1 MLATQRR
8 ERIRKYLAQGKCI
21 QPAPIF
27 DPISARIA
35 QSLGFE
41 VAMMGGSVASAVVL
55 GAPDLT
61 VLTLTE
67 LADQVRRITRASD
80 LSLIV
85 DADHGYGNALNVMRT
100 VEELEAAGVS
110 AFTIEDTLLPVPF
123 GQKEKSKLISLP
135 EMVGKLGAA
144 LEARQDPSLVI
155 IGRTESLPV
164 EGMDKTLARIVAY
177 AGTGVDAIM
186 LIGIKTMDEIG
197 AVHRITDLPLI
208 LGSMPSTASD
218 LDQMAAL
225 GVRIA
230 LAGHLAFH
238 ASVNAVYDAL
248 KRHAEGK
255 PQADIQQ
262 KAITEETLARALN
275 RQLYDLLQKKFME

>member
-8 ERIRKYLAQGKCI
+8 ERIRKYLAQEKCI
-21 QPAPIF
+21 QPAPVF

-110 AFTIEDTLLPVPF
+110 ALTIEDNLLPAPF
-123 GQKEKSKLISLP
+123 GQKEKPKLISLP

-164 EGMDKTLARIVAY
+164 EGMDKTLDRIIAY
-177 AGTGVDAIM
+177 AGTGVDAIFP
-186 LIGIKTMDEIG
+186 IGIKTIDEIE
-197 AVHRITDLPLI
+197 AVHKVTDLPLI
-208 LGSMPSTASD
+208 LGSTPSAASD
-218 LDQMAAL
+218 LDQLASL

-230 LAGHLAFH
+230 LAGHLSFH
-238 ASVNAVYDAL
+238 ASVNAIYDAL

-262 KAITEETLARALN
+262 KAATEGTLARALN
-275 RQLYDLLQKKFME
+275 RQLYDLFQEKYLE